1 MTSLLIEIFATIFG
15 LIQGILIL
23 QNKRSNWIF
32 YILNISM
39 LLVFSIINYLYG
51 DIINNIIYLI
61 MGVSG
66 AILWSRRSEDNKIT
80 TCSTKERLLYMFLI
94 FFVTILL
101 GNALSKTNDP
111 LPFMDAFSTTSS
123 FMATLY
129 MVRRKIDTWII
140 WTINDISYIVE
151 YSLLPET
158 AYCLI
163 VLNTIWTLMAILSYI
178 NWNRIIKTYK
188 K

>member
-1 MTSLLIEIFATIFG
+1 MSSLCIEVLATIFG

-39 LLVFSIINYLYG
+39 LLVFSLINHLYG
-51 DIINNIIYLI
+51 DVANNIIYLI
-61 MGVSG
+61 MGITG
-66 AILWSRRSEDNKIT
+66 AILWSRKSRNTIT
-80 TCSTKERLLYMFLI
+80 NCSIKERILYI
-94 FFVTILL
+94 FIIFTATIFI
-101 GNALSKTNDP
+101 GNILSKTSDP

-129 MVRRKIDTWII
+129 MIRHKIDSWII
-140 WTINDISYIVE
+140 WTVNDISYVIE
-151 YSLLPET
+151 YSMIPNT
-158 AYCLI
+158 AYWLI
-163 VLNTIWTLMAILSYI
+163 GLNIIWTIMAILSYI
-178 NWNRIIKTYK
+178 NWKHIMNSYK